1 MPDPGTFLRKFKLK
15 KGLVIDDYKLKSIRI
30 EHEVIKTYKLYQY
43 PITLVWKN
51 LNEKS
56 SSSNSIANFKSKLY
70 KIIGKTLVIDSH
82 YGNPYRCT
90 ISLHS
95 IDEFDYN
102 GDLHVSLLGHAE
114 RIYE

>member
-1 MPDPGTFLRKFKLK
+1 MPDPSTFLKKFKLK

-43 PITLVWKN
+43 PITLEWKF
-51 LNEKS
+51 LNKKS
-56 SSSNSIANFKSKLY
+56 STSLITKFKSKLY
-70 KIIGKTLVIDSH
+70 KMIGKTIIINSH

-95 IDEFDYN
+95 INEYNKN
-102 GDLHVSLLGHAE
+102 GDLHVDLLGHAE